1 MNLAELEKL
10 HAESLE
16 AVNAAADA
24 AALEQARIKYLGRN
38 GILPALT
45 KQIKDVP
52 PEERAAFG
60 KAVNAW
66 RQALDA
72 AMSDRAAS
80 FASSASAESF
90 SPSAQCRSP
99 TRISPMESG

>member
-1 MNLAELEKL
+1 MNLAELQKL
-10 HAESLE
+10 HSESID

-60 KAVNAW
+60 KAVNA
-66 RQALDA
+66 
-72 AMSDRAAS
+72 
-80 FASSASAESF
+80 
-90 SPSAQCRSP
+90 
-99 TRISPMESG
+99 